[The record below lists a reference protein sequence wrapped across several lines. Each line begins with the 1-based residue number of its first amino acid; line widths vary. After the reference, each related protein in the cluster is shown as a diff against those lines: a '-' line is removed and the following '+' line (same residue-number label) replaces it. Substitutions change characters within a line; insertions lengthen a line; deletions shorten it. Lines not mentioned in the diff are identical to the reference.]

1 MNNSTLNPDKVR
13 KTVVLLLTL
22 AITIIFFRMIR
33 GFFVAL
39 FLAAVFSGI
48 THPLYRKLLVWCGNR
63 RTITAMLTLAI
74 VTLIVVLPL
83 LGLVG
88 TVAEQGVTLS
98 KNALPW
104 IQDRLDADDDWKQ
117 TLPAGVPAH
126 DRVHLTS
133 QQVMGKLG
141 ELAAKIGQVLFS
153 NLTAATQGTA
163 AFFLHL
169 FVMLYAMFFFLRSG
183 PALKDAAMG
192 YIPLPN
198 DVKHLLIQKGSSV
211 TRATI
216 KGTLVIGAIQ
226 GLLGG
231 LGFAV
236 AGIDSAAFW
245 GTIMAVFSV
254 IPGIGTALVWVPAVI
269 YLFVT
274 GHTVAAI
281 GLAAWCAVVVSTIDN
296 VLRPRL
302 VGSDTQMPDLL
313 ILISTFGGLSAFGA
327 VGLIVGPTVAAMFMT
342 AWEIFAETFGET
354 ISKAEGNS

>member
-1 MNNSTLNPDKVR
+1 MNESSPSPDRIR
-13 KTVVLLLTL
+13 KTVVLLFTL
-22 AITIIFFRMIR
+22 AITAVFFNMIR

-48 THPLYRKLLVWCGNR
+48 TYPLYRVVLRWLGGR
-63 RTITAMLTLAI
+63 RTVTAIVTLTL

-83 LGLVG
+83 MGLLGV
-88 TVAEQGVTLS
+88 VAEQGVHLS

-104 IQDRLDADDDWKQ
+104 IQEKLDNTDDWKPN
-117 TLPAGVPAH
+117 LPDWVPAH
-126 DRVHLTS
+126 DRVHVTS
-133 QQVMGKLG
+133 EQVMGKLG
-141 ELAAKIGQVLFS
+141 EFAGKIGQLLFS

-163 AFFLHL
+163 VFFLHL
-169 FVMLYAMFFFLRSG
+169 FVMLYSMFFFLRRG
-183 PALKDAAMG
+183 PALKDTAMS
-192 YIPLPN
+192 YVPLPN
-198 DVKHLLIQKGSSV
+198 DVKHRLVEKGTSV

-231 LGFAV
+231 AGFFV
-236 AGIDSAAFW
+236 TGIQAAAFW

-254 IPGIGTALVWVPAVI
+254 IPGIGTAIVWVPAVI
-269 YLFVT
+269 YLFAT
-274 GHTVAAI
+274 GHTAAAI
-281 GLAAWCAVVVSTIDN
+281 GLMLWCALVVSTIDN

-302 VGSDTQMPDLL
+302 VGNDTQMPDLL

-327 VGLIVGPTVAAMFMT
+327 VGLIVGPTIAAMFMT
-342 AWEIFAETFGET
+342 AWDIFGQTFGET